1 MVAKETSHL
10 DLSMFFFEAAFGLSV
25 SQGHDVIQGQYG
37 NIALDGRNA
46 TQQGLQ
52 RQSEIRQLDN
62 SIFLRKK
69 LLAMFCQGWVHCIF
83 LIGPS

>member
-10 DLSMFFFEAAFGLSV
+10 DLSMFFLEAAFGLSV

-62 SIFLRKK
+62 SIFSEKSCWRC
-69 LLAMFCQGWVHCIF
+69 FVRVGYIVF
-83 LIGPS
+83 F